1 MFFSIGCIM
10 GLLLLSWQPDNLSEA
25 LLILLLIGL
34 LCCIFYRLPLQS
46 QVCCSPTLTL
56 YQLVILNTKI
66 IPILKFYLKSLSKL
80 VLCFILFSLI
90 RLIFFNFIKINSSHF
105 FFHFIILFKLIRLIF
120 LLLKFNL
127 SYFIYILSYF
137 PTFILINP
145 SHFVL
150 QTREIKHKNTDQCLE
165 KPSTKDASTPQLQS
179 CDGSPGQQWILKS
192 KFYWQ
197 ADS

>member
-1 MFFSIGCIM
+1 M
-10 GLLLLSWQPDNLSEA
+10 
-25 LLILLLIGL
+25 LLLIGL

-46 QVCCSPTLTL
+46 EVCCSPTLTL
-56 YQLVILNTKI
+56 YQLNVILNTKI

-90 RLIFFNFIKINSSHF
+90 RLIFFNFIQINSSHF
-105 FFHFIILFKLIRLIF
+105 FYYLSLICLILFIFYLIF
-120 LLLKFNL
+120 LH
-127 SYFIYILSYF
+127 
-137 PTFILINP
+137 FILINP

>member
-1 MFFSIGCIM
+1 MFFFFDWLHNVCIM
-10 GLLLLSWQPDNLSEA
+10 GLLLLSWQPDNLNEA

-56 YQLVILNTKI
+56 YQLNVILNTKI

-105 FFHFIILFKLIRLIF
+105 FHFIILFKLIRLIF

-127 SYFIYILSYF
+127 SHFIYILSYF
-137 PTFILINP
+137 PTFYPHQSISFCI
-145 SHFVL
+145 
-150 QTREIKHKNTDQCLE
+150 TD
-165 KPSTKDASTPQLQS
+165 SWD
-179 CDGSPGQQWILKS
+179 
-192 KFYWQ
+192 Q
-197 ADS
+197 AQEHGPMSWEAVD